1 MLFKSNVHKIHS
13 LIFTLL
19 HSRLRKNSYTT
30 KTIIVLLE
38 CVIFSSL
45 VKSIKANDLIITS
58 DGAVTVDTDNR
69 VNWKESMKEIE
80 ENKRNKK

>member
-1 MLFKSNVHKIHS
+1 MLFKSNIHKIHP